1 MAKTIANTKPK
12 TPQSQLPAGPGF
24 IEKNAFKISL
34 FLMALALLL
43 RLYRLGFLSLWVDEY
58 MHALAAANGH
68 FKHGENNGILLTWL
82 NTIFASVLGNNE
94 FSMRFPVALLGA
106 LLVPVTY
113 VLGKRLVNYR
123 VGLMSAVLVTCSLY
137 LIFWSRVDRPYGMV
151 ATMYLPVI
159 LCFWLSLE
167 QPYTKEGFWK
177 NIGIHPKY
185 LGFTLLALVL
195 AMLSQLICF
204 LFLFTAGFYGSFVA
218 IDSWI
223 SKKSHPFKLNAYNVL
238 FYLNVAAVVLM
249 LTPMGNNLMRP
260 IIELFLPGNMA
271 NLILPNLKAAIAAID
286 GEQLY
291 KSFDVYQGVLTYD
304 FKLVYGLGLMG
315 IVFAFISNR
324 KLAYLLISSF
334 LVPFL
339 LMSFV
344 FREPVHAKYLSYVY
358 PLYLISAAYALHF
371 IAFNLMK
378 YLSKGMNDASK
389 SYLRTCTIVFV
400 VLVFGISKRAE
411 IATLLK
417 TETHGDVVDKH
428 ISEIHYV
435 NWKQPC
441 LFIKDHKQA
450 NDVIMATVQQAPRF
464 YLGLDSVVWFR
475 QMHKDNKKG
484 EWVYNTPDTR
494 KLSATTYEQ
503 LVKTFN
509 ENSRGWLL
517 ADYYFDNAAT
527 DPRAKDFVERNFVF
541 HFDACEDGAV
551 KVFSWDKSKPKTY
564 NSSFVIEMGKNPN
577 QLGSMPMSININKA
591 ALPPKVN
598 MYFTSQGIDSDME
611 AFILIND
618 QQVAIK
624 ANGKSSEIGSNVVEV
639 NSALFKQ
646 GENKIQFAY
655 NDAEGN
661 GDIIKGCVIYSMDLR

>member
-1 MAKTIANTKPK
+1 MAKTTVSSKPK
-12 TPQSQLPAGPGF
+12 MPQGKVQTGPSF
-24 IEKNAFKISL
+24 IEKNALKIAI
-34 FLMALALLL
+34 FMGVLALML

-58 MHALAAANGH
+58 MHALAAANGQ

-82 NTIFASVLGNNE
+82 NTIFASFMGNNE

-123 VGLMSAVLVTCSLY
+123 VGLMSAVLVTFSLY

-159 LCFWLSLE
+159 LCFWMSLE
-167 QPYTKEGFWK
+167 TPIDKEGIWK
-177 NIGIHPKY
+177 RLGVHPKY
-185 LGFTLLALVL
+185 LALTLIALIG

-204 LFLFTAGFYGSFVA
+204 LFLFTAGFYGTMVA

-223 SKKSHPFKLNAYNVL
+223 TKQSHPFKLNAYNVL
-238 FYLNVAAVVLM
+238 FYLNVLAVVLM

-271 NLILPNLKAAIAAID
+271 NLILPNLKAAMAAID
-286 GEQLY
+286 GEQFY
-291 KSFDVYQGVLTYD
+291 KSYDVYQGVLAYD
-304 FKLVYGLGLMG
+304 YKLVYGLGLLG
-315 IVFAFISNR
+315 IVCALISNR
-324 KLAYLLISSF
+324 KLAYILISSF
-334 LVPFL
+334 IVPFL

-378 YLSKGMNDASK
+378 YVSKGMSDASR
-389 SYLRTCTIVFV
+389 SYLSTCSIVFV
-400 VLVFGISKRAE
+400 VLVFGIAKRNE
-411 IATLLK
+411 IASLLK
-417 TETHGDVVDKH
+417 TQTHGDVVDKQ

-450 NDVIMATVQQAPRF
+450 GDVIMATVQQAPRF

-484 EWVYNTPDTR
+484 EWVYNTPDQR
-494 KLSATTYEQ
+494 RLSATTYEQ
-503 LVKTFN
+503 LVKTYN
-509 ENSRGWLL
+509 ENPRGWLL

-527 DPRAKDFVERNFVF
+527 DPRAKEFVERNFVF

-551 KVFSWDKSKPKTY
+551 KVFSWDKAKPKTY
-564 NSSFVIEMGKNPN
+564 ASSFVIEMGKNPN

-598 MYFTSQGIDSDME
+598 MYFSSQGIDSDME

-624 ANGKSSEIGSNVVEV
+624 TNGKASDIGTNVVEV

-655 NDAEGN
+655 NAEEGN
-661 GDIIKGCVIYSMDLR
+661 GDVIKGCVIYSMDLR